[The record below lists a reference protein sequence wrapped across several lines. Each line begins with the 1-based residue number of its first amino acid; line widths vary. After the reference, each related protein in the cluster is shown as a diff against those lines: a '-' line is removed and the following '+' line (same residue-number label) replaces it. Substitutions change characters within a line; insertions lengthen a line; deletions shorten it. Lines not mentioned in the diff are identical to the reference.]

1 MFNLET
7 LASLWT
13 QHGDQAALPPAG
25 FKVGKT
31 GLEIGLHPKI
41 MGVVNLSS
49 QSWYRE
55 SVCLSSEAAIRR
67 GKILAAQGAD
77 IIDVGGESTL
87 AHADRVTETDQIRV
101 LVPITQ
107 ALAKDGIAVSIETY
121 SSTVAEAVLDAGAT
135 LINMTGTAES
145 EAIYALSSKTDAAV
159 IVSYIQGTHA
169 RNVDTFDIS
178 ADPFDDFKP
187 YFEAEIEK
195 AKALG
200 LERLIIDPGL
210 GFYYRNLGDGK
221 ERVRYQMET
230 LLQTF
235 RLFPL
240 GKPICHALPH
250 AFEFFEDNV
259 RAAEPFFAILAA
271 LGKTQIYRTHEV
283 ATVRSVLN
291 TLNGG

>member
-1 MFNLET
+1 MLNLET
-7 LASLWT
+7 LAKLWT
-13 QHGDQAALPPAG
+13 QHGDQATHSPEG
-25 FKVGKT
+25 FKFGET
-31 GLEIGLHPKI
+31 GVEIGSRSML

-67 GKILAAQGAD
+67 ARTLVAQGAD
-77 IIDVGGESTL
+77 IVDVGGESTL
-87 AHADRVTETDQIRV
+87 AHADRVTEADQIRE
-101 LVPITQ
+101 LVPITR
-107 ALAKDGIAVSIETY
+107 ALSRDGIAVSIETY
-121 SSTVAEAVLDAGAT
+121 SAAVAEAVLDAGAA

-145 EAIYALSSKTDAAV
+145 EAIYSLSSKTEAAV
-159 IVSYIQGTHA
+159 IVSYVQGSHA
-169 RNVDTFDIS
+169 RDVDTFDIS
-178 ADPFDDFKP
+178 ADPFETFTP
-187 YFEAEIEK
+187 YFESEIEK
-195 AKALG
+195 ATALG

-250 AFEFFEDNV
+250 AFEYFEENV
-259 RAAEPFFAILAA
+259 RSAEPFFAILAA
-271 LGKTQIYRTHEV
+271 LGKTHLFRTHEV
-283 ATVRSVLN
+283 AKVRSVLN
-291 TLNGG
+291 TLNGV